1 VSFDAGP
8 EGLLHRPVA
17 PLIQSPLHFARKV
30 RIALNGSAELLCPGG
45 RQITQ
50 IRNGRHRLLHPL
62 DNIIWKALTTR
73 QDRFAE
79 SNGQARRFMPEVSP
93 LAGFP
98 EATAAGYKSLA
109 GMVSPRGTIG
119 VFLDAP
125 YQPHPGWSL
134 VAGAPM
140 PEMVHEGA
148 DAPLARSS
156 SSSDPEILELS
167 AADSPDMLELTA
179 LTKPG
184 PFGKRTHELGT
195 YLGIRREG
203 KLVAM
208 AGERLKVPGYTEV
221 SAVCTHPDHTGHGYA
236 RILMMEVMQR
246 IRSRGETPCLHV
258 REDNV
263 RAIELYER
271 LGFRQRVLMHFAVLR
286 KDV

>member
-1 VSFDAGP
+1 M
-8 EGLLHRPVA
+8 
-17 PLIQSPLHFARKV
+17 
-30 RIALNGSAELLCPGG
+30 
-45 RQITQ
+45 
-50 IRNGRHRLLHPL
+50 HPL

-73 QDRFAE
+73 QDKFAE
-79 SNGQARRFMPEVSP
+79 SNGEARRFVPEVSP
-93 LAGFP
+93 LAGLREP
-98 EATAAGYKSLA
+98 SVAGYESLA
-109 GMVSPRGTIG
+109 GLVGSQGTIG
-119 VFLDAP
+119 LFLDEP
-125 YQPHPGWSL
+125 YQPHAGWSL

-140 PEMVHEGA
+140 PEMVYERA
-148 DAPLARSS
+148 DFPFSR
-156 SSSDPEILELS
+156 SSSDPEIVELS
-167 AADSPDMLELTA
+167 DVDSPDMLELTA

-221 SAVCTHPDHTGHGYA
+221 SAVCTHPEHTGQGYA
-236 RILMMEVMQR
+236 RILMIEVMSR

-286 KDV
+286 KG